1 MPENYNEPQKNDNDL
16 FERNWEEYIR
26 PIKRKIKNR
35 AAEIAKA
42 DDGRT
47 EVTSGDVIDALR
59 EFVPG
64 KPVLPN
70 PTELKE
76 SWWPRMFTGFTGT
89 VAFMTL
95 AFGVLGA
102 LGLFSTNA
110 EVVKA
115 TQGFLEIA
123 KIFAGAVIGGSV
135 GAAAVR
141 RSG

>member
-1 MPENYNEPQKNDNDL
+1 MNEPINGNNHQL
-16 FERNWEEYIR
+16 FERTWEEYIG
-26 PIKRKIKNR
+26 PIKRKIENR
-35 AAEIAKA
+35 AIEIAKA

-47 EVTSGDVIDALR
+47 EVTSGDAIDALR

-64 KPVLPN
+64 KPVN
-70 PTELKE
+70 PSPPE
-76 SWWPRMFTGFTGT
+76 PRQNWLSRTFTGFTGI

-95 AFGVLGA
+95 AFGALGA
-102 LGLFSTNA
+102 LGLFATNP

-135 GAAAVR
+135 GAAAVK
-141 RSG
+141 RSS

>member
-1 MPENYNEPQKNDNDL
+1 MNEPINGNNHQL
-16 FERNWEEYIR
+16 FERTWDEYIG
-26 PIKRKIKNR
+26 PIKRKIENR
-35 AAEIAKA
+35 AIEIAKA

-64 KPVLPN
+64 KPVYPG
-70 PTELKE
+70 PPE
-76 SWWPRMFTGFTGT
+76 PRQNWLSRTFTGFTGI

-95 AFGVLGA
+95 AFGALGA

-135 GAAAVR
+135 GAAAVK